1 MFGRKSCFRTVADGF
16 PLNRRRNVC
25 WEEKPVR
32 SARDNCI
39 SQQGEIVSMIDYSD
53 FLLTVDFDR
62 TLTAPDST
70 IPKRN
75 IEAIEYFMANGGT
88 FTVNTGRSI
97 PSSMGAVIPDV
108 PVNAP
113 LLLYNGSAAY
123 DKAAKRFT
131 RTGTID
137 LPVEVVL
144 ELQAAFP
151 DLRIEIQGSEA
162 HYLFSRD
169 AVWQEYC
176 AHNGMPWAYCA
187 PKEIPGPFLKF
198 SIYGRFKDETVA
210 SMYEA
215 TEAELARIAEAIAY
229 VEHHWGDK
237 VDVFRACHQI
247 ADIHAKGC
255 SKLNS
260 ARLLQKELGKKWL
273 VCVGDAE
280 NDLSMLEGADFAFC
294 PADGVV
300 ADRFEN
306 VCDCAQGAVADV
318 IYKKIPEILA
328 KQP

>member
-1 MFGRKSCFRTVADGF
+1 MF
-16 PLNRRRNVC
+16 
-25 WEEKPVR
+25 
-32 SARDNCI
+32 
-39 SQQGEIVSMIDYSD
+39 SD
-53 FLLTVDFDR
+53 ILMTVDFDR

-97 PSSMGAVIPDV
+97 PSSLGAVIPDV

-123 DKAAKRFT
+123 DKTTGEFT
-131 RTGTID
+131 RAEAFD
-137 LPVEVVL
+137 LDVEVVL

-151 DLRIEIQGSEA
+151 DLYIEIQGQYA
-162 HYLFSRD
+162 HYLFRKHEM
-169 AVWQEYC
+169 WQRYC
-176 AHNGMPWAYCA
+176 EHNDMPWAYCA
-187 PKEIPGPFLKF
+187 PKDIPGPFLKF

-215 TEAELARIAEAIAY
+215 SEADLARMAEAIAW
-229 VEHHWGDK
+229 VEQRWGDK
-237 VDVFRACHQI
+237 LDVFRATAQI

-260 ARLLQKELGKKWL
+260 ARKLQKDLGKKWL
-273 VCVGDAE
+273 VCVGDGE
-280 NDLSMLEGADFAFC
+280 NDLTMLRGADFAYC

-300 ADRFEN
+300 ADQFEN
-306 VCDCAQGAVADV
+306 VCGCAEGAVADV

>member
-1 MFGRKSCFRTVADGF
+1 MF
-16 PLNRRRNVC
+16 
-25 WEEKPVR
+25 
-32 SARDNCI
+32 
-39 SQQGEIVSMIDYSD
+39 SD

-70 IPKRN
+70 IPQRN
-75 IEAIEYFMANGGT
+75 IEAISYFMANGGT

-97 PSSMGAVIPDV
+97 PSSLGAVIPDV

-123 DKAAKRFT
+123 DKAAGVFT
-131 RTGTID
+131 RAAAFD
-137 LPVEVVL
+137 LNVDVVL

-151 DLRIEIQGSEA
+151 DLYIEIQGQCA
-162 HYLFSRD
+162 HYLFRREEM
-169 AVWQEYC
+169 WQKYC
-176 AHNGMPWAYCA
+176 EHNGMPWAYSA
-187 PKEIPGPFLKF
+187 SKDIPGPFLKF
-198 SIYGRFKDETVA
+198 SIYGRFKNETVA
-210 SMYEA
+210 AMYEA
-215 TEAELARIAEAIAY
+215 SEEELARMAEAIAY
-229 VEHHWGDK
+229 VERRWGDK
-237 VDVFRACHQI
+237 VDVFRACAQI

-260 ARLLQKELGKKWL
+260 ARQLQKELGKKWL

-280 NDLSMLEGADFAFC
+280 NDLSMLEGADYAYC
-294 PADGVV
+294 PSDGVV

-306 VCDCAQGAVADV
+306 VCVCAEGAVADV

>member
-1 MFGRKSCFRTVADGF
+1 MYA
-16 PLNRRRNVC
+16 
-25 WEEKPVR
+25 
-32 SARDNCI
+32 
-39 SQQGEIVSMIDYSD
+39 D

-62 TLTAPDST
+62 TLTATDSN
-70 IPKRN
+70 IPQRN
-75 IEAIEYFMANGGT
+75 IEAIEYFMANGGS

-97 PSSMGAVIPDV
+97 PSSQGAVIPDV

-123 DKAAKRFT
+123 DKAAGAFT
-131 RTGTID
+131 RAAAFD
-137 LPVEVVL
+137 LDVEVVL

-151 DLRIEIQGSEA
+151 DLYIEIQGRDA
-162 HYLFSRD
+162 HYLFRRNEM
-169 AVWQEYC
+169 WQKYC
-176 AHNGMPWAYCA
+176 EHNGMPWAYCA

-198 SIYGRFKDETVA
+198 SIYGKFKDETVA

-215 TEAELARIAEAIAY
+215 TEAELARMAEAIAW
-229 VEHHWGDK
+229 VEQRWGDK
-237 VDVFRACHQI
+237 VDVFRACAQI

-255 SKLNS
+255 NKLAS
-260 ARLLQKELGKKWL
+260 ARILQKELGKKWL

-280 NDLSMLEGADFAFC
+280 NDLTMLEGADFAYC

-300 ADRFEN
+300 ADRFEK
-306 VCDCAQGAVADV
+306 VCVCAEGAVADV